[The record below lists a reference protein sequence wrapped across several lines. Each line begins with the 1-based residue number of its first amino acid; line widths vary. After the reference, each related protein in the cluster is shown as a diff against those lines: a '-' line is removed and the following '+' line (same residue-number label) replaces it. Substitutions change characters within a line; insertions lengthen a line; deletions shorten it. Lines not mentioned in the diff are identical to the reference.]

1 MSLTLHHVTRRYG
14 AVTALRE
21 VSCEIP
27 AVQLVGLLGPNGAGK
42 STLLRIAATLL
53 APSAG
58 EVWVNG
64 HDLRQ
69 AAPAIRRDLG
79 YLPEAPPFDPVLS
92 VTEYLRFR
100 AKLKQI
106 PRREQAGRV
115 DRQIELW
122 QLQGV
127 RRQRVDRLSLGY
139 RRRVGLA
146 DALLGNPRV
155 LLLDEPT
162 IGLDPL
168 QVVETR
174 QLLRRLAGEVTVIVS
189 THLLAE
195 VELLCD
201 RALVLRRGELVADL
215 ALGATATGPQAFDLE
230 LSDPP
235 EQVRALLEQWGR
247 LVILPTRAGGRWR
260 IETALSAPEL
270 ARGCVTAGFQ
280 LCSLRACQP
289 TLEDRLL
296 AIEWNTLREAA

>member
-1 MSLTLHHVTRRYG
+1 
-14 AVTALRE
+14 
-21 VSCEIP
+21 
-27 AVQLVGLLGPNGAGK
+27 
-42 STLLRIAATLL
+42 
-53 APSAG
+53 
-58 EVWVNG
+58 
-64 HDLRQ
+64 
-69 AAPAIRRDLG
+69 
-79 YLPEAPPFDPVLS
+79 
-92 VTEYLRFR
+92 
-100 AKLKQI
+100 
-106 PRREQAGRV
+106 
-115 DRQIELW
+115 
-122 QLQGV
+122 
-127 RRQRVDRLSLGY
+127 
-139 RRRVGLA
+139 
-146 DALLGNPRV
+146 
-155 LLLDEPT
+155 
-162 IGLDPL
+162 
-168 QVVETR
+168 VETR

-235 EQVRALLEQWGR
+235 EQVRPLLEQWGR